1 MQDIGRFP
9 HLNSC
14 LEQGSSADLDHVELL
29 DVVVP
34 QHGGRQLGP
43 EHCVVPRAAQHQ
55 VGSVHWNRESGH
67 GRGGGWTNRVNFWVA
82 FCSLKQFGCS
92 QKEGWPLLYFVHWVG
107 QNWKRLVHVLYT
119 RLFLGWYLY
128 FCNHSV
134 KSACMKMLEHIRCE
148 DVFLVEVLLGSLSFS
163 PVAVLLSLAWPA

>member
-67 GRGGGWTNRVNFWVA
+67 GRGGSWTNRVNFWVDSSVN
-82 FCSLKQFGCS
+82 CSLKQFGQQGDSCCILCT
-92 QKEGWPLLYFVHWVG
+92 GWIKIEKGWFM
-107 QNWKRLVHVLYT
+107 YT
-119 RLFLGWYLY
+119 RLFLRWYLY

-134 KSACMKMLEHIRCE
+134 KSACWKNAGTHQVCE
-148 DVFLVEVLLGSLSFS
+148 DVFLVEIVFWSLSLS